1 MKEKKHASILAVDD
15 SILNLK
21 LLNNLLISQ
30 GYQVYTAPDGKTAK
44 KILESEDLDL
54 VLLDIHLPDDNGI
67 EICRHLKAQPRT
79 QDIPVIFISAMD
91 SVDDKVLGFESGG
104 SDYVTKPFHREEVLV
119 RVKTQIMIRELQES
133 LKLKIKEMEGL
144 YKEVKELSIRDAL
157 TGLYNRRYLNEA
169 LEAQLSNAKRYK
181 KPITIILGDVDHFKL
196 VNDRF
201 SHQVGDEVLKLVGTT
216 LGKSIRESDTASRY
230 GGEEFFISL
239 PETPLSQAL
248 MVAERVRSSV
258 EQAPWES
265 IHPDLK
271 ITISL
276 GMASLETQ
284 EDWDNLD
291 QSKFLSRADEQL
303 YKAKSAG
310 RNCIKY

>member
-30 GYQVYTAPDGKTAK
+30 GYQVFTAPDGKTAK

-248 MVAERVRSSV
+248 MILRRTS
-258 EQAPWES
+258 PLGK
-265 IHPDLK
+265 HPP
-271 ITISL
+271 
-276 GMASLETQ
+276 
-284 EDWDNLD
+284 
-291 QSKFLSRADEQL
+291 
-303 YKAKSAG
+303 
-310 RNCIKY
+310 